1 MIRDVQEGENI
12 MSREELKESIDRIL
26 ADAIDEELADIR
38 VFAMAYCQGR
48 RYRDKKSSFDGMKI

>member
-26 ADAIDEELADIR
+26 ADATDEELADIR

-48 RYRDKKSSFDGMKI
+48 RYRDKKKFL